1 MLKGE
6 KAVLRALH
14 PEDIDRYVEFRN
26 DVELELLASGE
37 PPLPRPKESLRV
49 AIDQHLANPG
59 SDVWFAIETQSDFL
73 GHCQLTNV
81 DQFARSCELTIAIG
95 NRDYQNR
102 GFGRDAIK
110 LLTKYAFRLL
120 NMNRVWVRVPASNQR
135 ALRCFTAC
143 GFAEEGRLRQHIWR
157 DGSYDDIVH
166 LAVLRDHWNGTAA
179 VPAEVSAASAP
190 LAD

>member
-6 KAVLRALH
+6 KAVLRAIH
-14 PEDIDRYVEFRN
+14 PEDIDRYAEFRN
-26 DVELELLASGE
+26 DIELELLGSDE
-37 PPLPRPKESLRV
+37 PPQPRPREVVREAV
-49 AIDQHLANPG
+49 ERYLANPG

-73 GHCQLTNV
+73 GQCRLLTV
-81 DQFARSCELTIAIG
+81 DQFARSCELTISIG

-120 NMNRVWVRVPASNQR
+120 NMNRVWVRVPATNAR

-143 GFAEEGRLRQHIWR
+143 GFLEEGRLRQHLWR
-157 DGSYDDIVH
+157 DGSYDDAVY
-166 LAVLRDHWNGTAA
+166 LAVLRDEWNGTAP
-179 VPAEVSAASAP
+179 VPSPASPETAGAA
-190 LAD
+190 D